1 MGTLFFKRHPE
12 TTKFITPSSST
23 EGWSTIRVETE
34 PVITT
39 VNNLLQVRKRTA
51 FLRGRTEDLEMILKM
66 HPNQQMEGYI
76 RLDQSYVPFYE
87 GQKPV
92 INPETNE
99 IMKKNG
105 RMYYQQYIIT
115 NQKEEDQLLPVE
127 QEPTTKIDAVKA
139 ADVEF

>member
-1 MGTLFFKRHPE
+1 MAKLFFKKHPE
-12 TTKFITPSSST
+12 TNQFLTPSSTT
-23 EGWSTIRVETE
+23 EGWSTIRVESE

-51 FLRGRTEDLEMILKM
+51 FLRGRTEDMQLILKM

-92 INPETNE
+92 INPETGE
-99 IMKKNG
+99 IMKKNDK
-105 RMYYQQYIIT
+105 MYYQQYIIT

-127 QEPTTKIDAVKA
+127 QEPTTKIAAVKA